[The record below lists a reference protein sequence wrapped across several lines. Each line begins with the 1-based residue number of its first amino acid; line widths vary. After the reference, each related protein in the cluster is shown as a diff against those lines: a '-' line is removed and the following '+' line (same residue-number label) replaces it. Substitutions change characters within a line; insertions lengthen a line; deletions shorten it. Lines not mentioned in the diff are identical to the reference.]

1 MGAFPWRTCI
11 VIIVLLV
18 LVPAFSQ
25 TENEFWRS
33 QKDPLFSG
41 EKVFLERLEDGKDK
55 MESVP
60 EENSQY
66 DGYMSSASNEDD
78 VDSEYMYENMD
89 GYQVLPSVPNR
100 PEDVIHVTPSVP
112 SVGIIPSVA
121 NAPQVPSAP
130 QPMTESSPEG
140 ETLQPTNLPVDGST
154 DCICVEYYLCGANKT
169 IITNGEGG
177 LIGVR

>member
-1 MGAFPWRTCI
+1 MGAFPWHTCI
-11 VIIVLLV
+11 ILIVLLV
-18 LVPAFSQ
+18 VVPTFSQ

-41 EKVFLERLEDGKDK
+41 EKVVPERLEDGKKK

-66 DGYMSSASNEDD
+66 DSYMNSASNEDN
-78 VDSEYMYENMD
+78 DSEYMYENMG
-89 GYQVLPSVPNR
+89 GYEIPTSVPHR
-100 PEDVIHVTPSVP
+100 PEDLTHITPSVP

-121 NAPQVPSAP
+121 NAPQVPRAP
-130 QPMTESSPEG
+130 QPMTESPPEG
-140 ETLQPTNLPVDGST
+140 ELLQPTNLPLDGNT
-154 DCICVEYYLCGANKT
+154 DCICVEYYLCGANNT

>member
-1 MGAFPWRTCI
+1 MHLHNIGAFPWHTFI

-18 LVPAFSQ
+18 VVPAFSQ
-25 TENEFWRS
+25 TENEFWWS

-41 EKVFLERLEDGKDK
+41 EKVVLERLEDGKKK

-66 DGYMSSASNEDD
+66 DSYMNSASNGDD
-78 VDSEYMYENMD
+78 DSDYMYENM
-89 GYQVLPSVPNR
+89 GGPSVPHR
-100 PEDVIHVTPSVP
+100 PEDQIHVTPSVP
-112 SVGIIPSVA
+112 TIGIIPSVA

-130 QPMTESSPEG
+130 QQMTESPSEG
-140 ETLQPTNLPVDGST
+140 EPLQPTYLPLDGST
-154 DCICVEYYLCGANKT
+154 DCICVEYYLCGANNT